1 MPPVVEEK
9 SMVPTVLVGVGGT
22 GAEVL
27 SRMRRLIEESYG
39 SLRKFPIVSFLWIDT
54 NIDYKLDDQQAAGS
68 PLQDHEKHWASVSG
82 NEVRNIMSNME
93 RFPWIESWFPQE
105 LERSINALEAGAGQ
119 IRAYG
124 RFAFFYNYAKIRD
137 RFNEACSRVKGHES
151 EMQKQYG
158 IRIGGNALNVF
169 VVGSLSGGTGSGMI
183 IDLAYCIRS
192 WLRGQSSSS
201 ITAIVPMPTAFSG
214 IKVGEAVLANGYAA
228 LMELSYF
235 SDDRTEYVAQ
245 FGRDLVNEVR
255 DKRAPFDFTYL
266 VGSKNGERE
275 FSLTELRELI
285 AQNIFLDLTSDFAP
299 HKLSIRDNIKGA
311 WLEADPGGRGYP
323 KNFMSFGLATI
334 EVPVVQIRSTLSNR
348 LAKDL
353 VQWWLNES
361 ALLPPNMVDLVQ
373 TDFLKRDRLS
383 ESELLTDLASGSSK
397 SLVSDISAWVNT
409 LRNEIA
415 TENKLQ
421 CTSQGFNPGA
431 EQGNILQFSQYLTSK
446 ADEFRN
452 NQLRET
458 GTDPRLHGAF
468 LQTMYDNRNRIIQR
482 GRASL
487 EVELYS
493 IIRDRTK
500 GVKFADAFIVT
511 IRQLL
516 TTAEEKFRRES
527 EKNWQPNETN
537 RQRQYEGA
545 LQEIAR
551 FKDSFGLRKQDQME
565 KYAEEALSG
574 LEGSCI
580 ALLQRKAR
588 DLGREVLTQL
598 REELDRLEQ
607 RLARFNQK
615 LHQLR
620 DEFQQNADQDAERAD
635 ALNINGMKLYARE
648 EFNLLYQDLLERL
661 AGSSE
666 GSKSRYEL
674 GLDQI
679 CRTLSEDVLKA
690 MSPLWKQTRSAD
702 EVMQLFDITQLP
714 DVNYEDLKE
723 KITEQTR
730 SVMLKA
736 PEESR
741 LKQDLT
747 ACDRLFRVLQ
757 NDPESIRSNIR
768 LVHQRSKPLILLSEG
783 EMSAANFAPRI
794 NSKVALI
801 GGMNTS
807 DPAAIKL
814 RPYLQERVGRSD
826 SITPLGDDE
835 RHRII
840 FVQEIGGFSLR
851 CVDGMRELQRSYQDW
866 RGKVIEAKRDQIQ
879 GGNRTLPA
887 PVHIQKNPPFWD
899 VFPEDPKVFDLV
911 VLARALEILKVEE
924 NRNTQAK
931 VIRYQRKTVTSVEP
945 VDIASTWQ
953 EAVQVLEVPACR
965 PDREEIQSQI
975 DKKLRAADQSASKQV
990 LCDQLLSY
998 LKQRET
1004 ELVKVGGTDSPEYK
1018 REFTLVESVIARYK
1032 LKTADSEP
1040 IPAPS
1045 TEVRASS
1052 DRHIGFDVSPSVASP
1067 QSKTTQFE
1075 QYLTGLSS
1083 LGLPSDAF
1091 IMSAQAK
1098 AVEFAIEPLIAEP
1111 MWRKFVNVSQP
1122 SPQELEYENYLVQL
1136 ANFKLPRD
1144 AFLSAAAAKASEL
1157 GIDRSIAEMI
1167 QAKFIE

>member
-1 MPPVVEEK
+1 MSQVVEEK
-9 SMVPTVLVGVGGT
+9 NMVPTVLVGVGGT

-39 SLRKFPIVSFLWIDT
+39 SLEKFPIVSFLWIDT
-54 NIDYKLDDQQAAGS
+54 DQGYKVSDLQAAGS
-68 PLQDHEKHWASVSG
+68 PLQDHEKHWANVSG
-82 NEVRNIMSNME
+82 NEVRNIMSDMG

-105 LERSINALEAGAGQ
+105 LERSINALEAGASQ

-124 RFAFFYNYAKIRD
+124 RFAFFYNYTKIRD

-151 EMQKQYG
+151 KMQEQYG
-158 IRIGGNALNVF
+158 IQVSSNALNVF

-192 WLRGQSSSS
+192 WLRGQGSSS
-201 ITAIVPMPTAFSG
+201 ITAIVPMPTAFGG
-214 IKVGEAVLANGYAA
+214 IKVGERVLANGYAA

-235 SDDRTEYVAQ
+235 SDERTEYVAQ
-245 FGRDLVNEVR
+245 FGKDLVNEVR

-266 VGSKNGERE
+266 VGSKNGEKE
-275 FSLTELRELI
+275 FSLDELRELI

-299 HKLSIRDNIKGA
+299 HKRSIRNNIQGA
-311 WLEADPGGRGYP
+311 WLEADPEGRGYP
-323 KNFMSFGLATI
+323 KNFMSFGLATM
-334 EVPVVQIRSTLSNR
+334 EVPVVQIHNTLSNR
-348 LAKDL
+348 LAKNL

-361 ALLPPNMVDLVQ
+361 ALLPPNIVDLVQ
-373 TDFLKRDRLS
+373 TDFLKRERLS
-383 ESELLTDLASGSSK
+383 ESELLADIASGSSK
-397 SLVSDISAWVNT
+397 SLISDISVWVNT
-409 LRNEIA
+409 LRNEIE

-421 CTSQGFNPGA
+421 CTSQVIDLRA
-431 EQGNILQFSQYLTSK
+431 EKGKILQFSEYLTSK
-446 ADEFRN
+446 AEEFRS
-452 NQLRET
+452 NQLREAS
-458 GTDPRLHGAF
+458 TDPRLHGAF

-482 GRASL
+482 GRAAL
-487 EVELYS
+487 ETELYS
-493 IIRDRTK
+493 VIRDRTK
-500 GVKFADAFIVT
+500 GVKFADAFIVN

-527 EKNWQPNETN
+527 EKNWQPNELN

-551 FKDSFGLRKQDQME
+551 FKSSFGLRKQDQME
-565 KYAEEALSG
+565 KYAEDALSG
-574 LEGSCI
+574 LEGTCV

-620 DEFQQNADQDAERAD
+620 DEFQQDTDQDAERAD
-635 ALNINGMKLYARE
+635 ALKINGMKLYERE
-648 EFNLLYQDLLERL
+648 ELNLLYQDLLERL

-690 MSPLWKQTRSAD
+690 TSPLWKQTRSAD

-714 DVNYEDLKE
+714 DVNYEDLRE
-723 KITEQTR
+723 KITERTR
-730 SVMLKA
+730 SVMLNA

-741 LKQDLT
+741 LKRDLT

-757 NDPESIRSNIR
+757 NDSEAIRSNIR
-768 LVHQRSKPLILLSEG
+768 RVHQRSKPLILLSQT
-783 EMSAANFAPRI
+783 EMDAANFTPAI
-794 NSKVALI
+794 NSKVAVI

-814 RPYLQERVGRSD
+814 LPYLQERVGKSD
-826 SITPLGDDE
+826 SITPLGDYE

-851 CVDGMRELQRSYQDW
+851 CIDGMRELQRSYQDW
-866 RGKVIEAKRDQIQ
+866 RGKVIEAKRAQIR
-879 GGNRTLPA
+879 GESRTLPA

-899 VFPEDPKVFDLV
+899 VFPEDPKVFELV
-911 VLARALEILKVEE
+911 VLARALEILKLEE

-931 VIRYQRKTVTSVEP
+931 VIRYQRETVTSVES
-945 VDIASTWQ
+945 VDIASTWE
-953 EAVQVLEVPACR
+953 EAVQVLEVQACR

-975 DKKLRAADQSASKQV
+975 DKKLLATDQSVSKQA
-990 LCDQLLSY
+990 LYDQLLNY

-1004 ELVKVGGTDSPEYK
+1004 ELVKVGGTDTPEYK
-1018 REFTLVESVIARYK
+1018 REFKLVESVIARYK
-1032 LKTADSEP
+1032 LKAADSEP
-1040 IPAPS
+1040 IPAPP
-1045 TEVRASS
+1045 TEIGSSS
-1052 DRHIGFDVSPSVASP
+1052 DRHMGFNVSPYVEPS

-1075 QYLTGLSS
+1075 RYLTDLSS
-1083 LGLPSDAF
+1083 LGLPSEAF
-1091 IMSAQAK
+1091 IMSAQTK
-1098 AVEFAIEPLIAEP
+1098 AVELVIEPLIAEP
-1111 MWRKFVNVSQP
+1111 MWRRFVNVSQP
-1122 SPQELEYENYLVQL
+1122 SPQEYEYENYLTQL
-1136 ANFKLPRD
+1136 ANFKLPRE
-1144 AFLSAAAAKASEL
+1144 AFLSASAAKATEL
-1157 GIDRSIAEMI
+1157 GIDRSIAEVI

>member
-1 MPPVVEEK
+1 MATPVEEK

-54 NIDYKLDDQQAAGS
+54 DQGYKVSDPKAAGS
-68 PLQDHEKHWASVSG
+68 PLQDHEKLWASVNG
-82 NEVRNIMSNME
+82 NEVRNIMSNMD

-105 LERSINALEAGAGQ
+105 LERNISALEAGAGQ
-119 IRAYG
+119 IRACG
-124 RFAFFYNYAKIRD
+124 RFAFFYNYANIQS
-137 RFNEACSRVKGHES
+137 RFNEACNRVKGHES
-151 EMQKQYG
+151 EMRDQYG
-158 IRIGGNALNVF
+158 IRVNGNALNVF
-169 VVGSLSGGTGSGMI
+169 VVGSLSGGTGSGML

-192 WLRGQSSSS
+192 WLRGQGSPT
-201 ITAIVPMPTAFSG
+201 ITAIVPMPNAFAG
-214 IKVGEAVLANGYAA
+214 VKVAERVLANGYAA

-235 SDDRTEYVAQ
+235 SDHRTEYIAQ
-245 FGRDLVNEVR
+245 FGRDLTTEVR
-255 DKRAPFDFTYL
+255 DKLAPFDFTYL
-266 VGSKNGERE
+266 VGIKNGEKE
-275 FSLTELRELI
+275 FSLDELRELI

-299 HKLSIRDNIKGA
+299 HKRSIRDNIKGA
-311 WLEADPGGRGYP
+311 WAQADPGGRGYP
-323 KNFMSFGLATI
+323 KNFMSFGLATM

-353 VQWWLNES
+353 VQWWLNDS

-383 ESELLTDLASGSSK
+383 ESELLTDIASGSSK

-421 CTSQGFNPGA
+421 CTSQGLNVGA
-431 EQGNILQFSQYLTSK
+431 EKGKILQFSEYLTSK
-446 ADEFRN
+446 AEEFRN
-452 NQLRET
+452 NQLREA

-487 EVELYS
+487 EAELYS

-511 IRQLL
+511 LRQLL

-527 EKNWQPNETN
+527 EKNWQPNEIN

-551 FKDSFGLRKQDQME
+551 FKNSFGLRKQDQME

-574 LEGSCI
+574 LEGSCV

-588 DLGREVLTQL
+588 DLAREVLTQL
-598 REELDRLEQ
+598 REELARLEH

-620 DEFQQNADQDAERAD
+620 DEFQQDADQDAERAD
-635 ALNINGMKLYARE
+635 ALKINGMKLYERE
-648 EFNLLYQDLLERL
+648 EINVLYQDLLERL

-679 CRTLSEDVLKA
+679 CRTLSEDILKA
-690 MSPLWKQTRSAD
+690 TSPLWKQTRSAD
-702 EVMQLFDITQLP
+702 EVMQLLDITQLP
-714 DVNYEDLKE
+714 DVNYEDLRE
-723 KITEQTR
+723 KITERTR
-730 SVMLKA
+730 NVMLNA

-741 LKQDLT
+741 LKRDLT

-757 NDPESIRSNIR
+757 NDQESIRSNIR
-768 LVHQRSKPLILLSEG
+768 MVHQRSKPLILLSQG
-783 EMSAANFAPRI
+783 ELSAANITPSI
-794 NSKVALI
+794 NSKVAVI

-814 RPYLQERVGRSD
+814 IPYLQERVGKSD
-826 SITPLGDDE
+826 SITPLGDYE

-840 FVQEIGGFSLR
+840 FVQETGGFSLR
-851 CVDGMRELQRSYQDW
+851 CVDGMRELQRFYQDW
-866 RGKVIEAKRDQIQ
+866 RGQMVEAKRAQIR
-879 GGNRTLPA
+879 GESRDLPI
-887 PVHIQKNPPFWD
+887 PVHIQKDPPFWD
-899 VFPEDPKVFDLV
+899 VFPEDPKVSQLV

-924 NRNTQAK
+924 NRSTQAK
-931 VIRYQRKTVTSVEP
+931 VIRYQRETLTSVES
-945 VDIASTWQ
+945 VDIASTW
-953 EAVQVLEVPACR
+953 EESIQVLEVQACR
-965 PDREEIQSQI
+965 PDREELQSQI
-975 DKKLRAADQSASKQV
+975 DKKLLSADQSASKQV
-990 LCDQLLSY
+990 LYNQLLSY

-1004 ELVKVGGTDSPEYK
+1004 ELVKEGTDSPAYK
-1018 REFTLVESVIARYK
+1018 REFTMVESFIARYK

-1040 IPAPS
+1040 IPAPP
-1045 TEVRASS
+1045 TEVRSIS
-1052 DRHIGFDVSPSVASP
+1052 DRQMGLDVSSSVESA

-1075 QYLTGLSS
+1075 QYLTDLSS
-1083 LGLPSDAF
+1083 FGLPSDAF
-1091 IMSAQAK
+1091 IMSAKAK

-1111 MWRKFVNVSQP
+1111 MWRKFVSASQP
-1122 SPQELEYENYLVQL
+1122 SPQELEYENHLVQL

-1144 AFLSAAAAKASEL
+1144 AFLSAAAAKATEL
-1157 GIDRSIAEMI
+1157 GIDRLIAEKI